1 MATRIWIVWP
11 WKCLTELPVHFKFK
25 SISLVQLALV
35 CSVRYWKGRNWGVLT
50 ACGDKWTAPGRL
62 SLPWVCGLIS
72 NVMGI
77 LQLCLAWCI
86 FFSLS
91 TSAWRSV
98 IFNACLSSSISW
110 SIVFKLWCAIG
121 THLSSKKVWNGN
133 TKVQRVTGAKRISP
147 SAAQVSPKVPNISQN
162 YLRKK
167 S

>member
-1 MATRIWIVWP
+1 MATRIWIVRP
-11 WKCLTELPVHFKFK
+11 WKCLTVLPVHFKFK

-35 CSVRYWKGRNWGVLT
+35 CSVRYRKGRNWAVLT
-50 ACGDKWTAPGRL
+50 ACGEKWTAPGRL

-77 LQLCLAWCI
+77 LQLCLAWCV

-91 TSAWRSV
+91 TGAWRSV

-121 THLSSKKVWNGN
+121 TQLSSKKVWNGN